1 MNDCAI
7 NIGLITKDGNPRA
20 YAGKYMN
27 SVGYY
32 GGEIY
37 LNKKKVFR
45 I

>member
-1 MNDCAI
+1 M
-7 NIGLITKDGNPRA
+7 GLITKDGNPRA
-20 YAGKYMN
+20 YAGKYTN

-37 LNKKKVFR
+37 LNKKKVS